1 MTRPSIQCSR
11 SVRADTFPTRP
22 SSRRMGSCYPWIGAS
37 VSIVGKEIFETF
49 RKGGSILELQETPVR
64 LQTYTGEAI
73 PVLGV
78 TRVPVEHND
87 QLLTLPLIV
96 TSGNGTPLLGRD
108 WLAALR
114 LDWRTIFSVSRT
126 LSLQQVLDKYSDVF
140 KEGLGELKGME
151 AKIHVDK
158 DEHPR
163 FFKARQVPFALRKL
177 VEDELER
184 LQSMGVIQP
193 VQFADWA
200 APIVPVM
207 KNDGSVRICGDYKI
221 TVNRAAKLD
230 RYPIPRIEE
239 LFTSLAGGKVF
250 TKLDLSH
257 AYLQIPLDTDS
268 RRYVTINTHRGL
280 FEYRR
285 LPFGVASAP
294 SIFQRVM
301 ENLLQGISGVCVYID
316 DILITGT
323 TEVEHLDNL
332 SQVLQRLQ
340 SAGMR
345 LKRQKC
351 GFLLPTVSYLGHMIS
366 AEDRGK

>member
-1 MTRPSIQCSR
+1 M
-11 SVRADTFPTRP
+11 
-22 SSRRMGSCYPWIGAS
+22 
-37 VSIVGKEIFETF
+37 
-49 RKGGSILELQETPVR
+49 
-64 LQTYTGEAI
+64 
-73 PVLGV
+73 
-78 TRVPVEHND
+78 
-87 QLLTLPLIV
+87 
-96 TSGNGTPLLGRD
+96 
-108 WLAALR
+108 
-114 LDWRTIFSVSRT
+114 SRT

-140 KEGLGELKGME
+140 KEELKGME

-207 KNDGSVRICGDYKI
+207 KNDGSVRICADYKI

-239 LFTSLAGGKVF
+239 LFTSLVGGKAF

-268 RRYVTINTHRGL
+268 RRYVTINTLRGL

-294 SIFQRVM
+294 SIFQSVM
-301 ENLLQGISGVCVYID
+301 ENLLQGISGVCVYIE

-323 TEVEHLDNL
+323 TDTWITCHRSWRDYSRRE
-332 SQVLQRLQ
+332 
-340 SAGMR
+340 
-345 LKRQKC
+345 
-351 GFLLPTVSYLGHMIS
+351 
-366 AEDRGK
+366 